1 MHPFQLISFLRQWV
15 NQKFRR
21 HVSMGY
27 GGKPYCYNV
36 IYTIEQ
42 AKKAVERDPKDLSA
56 YLALASGCIL
66 TGRER
71 EARAAAAEVLKM
83 NPAFSMEQFGRA
95 LPFKDKSFVD
105 RSIET
110 WRKAGLK

>member
-1 MHPFQLISFLRQWV
+1 MAGRFGEAV
-15 NQKFRR
+15 
-21 HVSMGY
+21 
-27 GGKPYCYNV
+27 
-36 IYTIEQ
+36 EQ
-42 AKKAVERDPKDLSA
+42 AKRAVERNPKDLSA

-83 NPAFSMEQFGRA
+83 NPAFSVEQFGRK

-105 RSIET
+105 RSIVA
-110 WRKAGLK
+110 WHKAGLK